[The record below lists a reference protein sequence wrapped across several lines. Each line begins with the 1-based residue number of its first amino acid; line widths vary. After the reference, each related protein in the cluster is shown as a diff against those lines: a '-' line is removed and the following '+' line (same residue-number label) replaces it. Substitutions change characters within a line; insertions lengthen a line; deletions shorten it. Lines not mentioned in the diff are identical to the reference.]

1 MPKIIGYD
9 NLCTIA
15 AMKSISVV
23 VKSIQRI
30 DCPHNIRI
38 DEVHLAFASETNRHD
53 SYHVGS
59 VTLNPETGR
68 FVILHEKDHKFLEI
82 IDLDSYKQFS
92 RNP

>member
-38 DEVHLAFASETNRHD
+38 GNGF
-53 SYHVGS
+53 
-59 VTLNPETGR
+59 R
-68 FVILHEKDHKFLEI
+68 FL
-82 IDLDSYKQFS
+82 
-92 RNP
+92 